1 MKTTFLHV
9 QAIAL
14 ASLVFASVFNQP
26 EALAQNEPRRVMPA
40 APPKPVAP
48 LALADGRRAE
58 IANGMLL
65 IVDASGRAAPAPAG
79 EYRTMEGRVLHVA
92 AGGMLT
98 TAAVAPPATS
108 PAPEVRP
115 LHPLRIMPPEKPP
128 GREPTPAS
136 PLIVEPGTPENR
148 PLRPRIIAPPGGI
161 IRRVPESTPPNH
173 PANEN
178 EKNIPVLPGTVVGV
192 KPHKVPD
199 GDGGKGGATRA
210 VSTPLPPVQSAVNP
224 SAAPKVHTELKI
236 YSALAP
242 GSDSGGESG
251 GLLPGSSGGVQLS
264 TVVNMPYQSAGPIQL
279 GWNAT
284 FPALVK
290 KGRWEVA
297 GIGDDPTPQ
306 WPENGAKPYP
316 PLAGS
321 GEVKFLPQTKGW
333 SLFAIDFAS
342 VYAAKNFDWKAKAKY
357 FYVRITPKHAD
368 GSDAGPASGYV
379 TVNNSGPGI
388 GSGKP
393 PPPSAKPKPPT
404 KPFITADHFTPDAN
418 FSAQG
423 ENTAMENGPELHMIV
438 TRAPIGLVETAV
450 ANFYGVHNKGDKFVI
465 NLSPPSQDVEGFDA
479 VMNFVGAVFKLV
491 GQVIDF
497 TSAEFAALKGDLVS
511 VVAAVVQDK
520 TLATA
525 LVDVAMSYCGIP
537 PTLPDSEAL
546 QNAGADYIMDY
557 AAEQAGGV
565 PVPDELKGQV
575 KGSISQMT
583 QKVKAT
589 VNDQFAATFYKPDDA
604 YFYHP
609 PVLYLKAS
617 FPKPQNSSPVKNNA
631 PDGSVSGQA
640 GKTGDGTSK
649 NTDPNADPSHHKL
662 KVDPNSNDPDLSIP
676 GPKKPDGQPPPP
688 KHQAG
693 QNVGEPKTDST
704 GGGNSAPSKS
714 DSYDFDVQVS
724 IAIQNGQFGNSDKV
738 AKPVVFVAH
747 VHVPPLRS
755 GEKPIMIPVI
765 LRFGPLATSADVFE
779 RKAWYAGWD
788 YNVNANY
795 NFKIDG
801 QVISRPLH
809 KAW

>member
-1 MKTTFLHV
+1 M
-9 QAIAL
+9 
-14 ASLVFASVFNQP
+14 
-26 EALAQNEPRRVMPA
+26 
-40 APPKPVAP
+40 
-48 LALADGRRAE
+48 
-58 IANGMLL
+58 
-65 IVDASGRAAPAPAG
+65 
-79 EYRTMEGRVLHVA
+79 LHVA

-98 TAAVAPPATS
+98 TAAVAPPVAP
-108 PAPEVRP
+108 PAPEARP
-115 LHPLRIMPPEKPP
+115 SHPERIVPPEKPP
-128 GREPTPAS
+128 ERETMP
-136 PLIVEPGTPENR
+136 VRPGTIVPQ
-148 PLRPRIIAPPGGI
+148 GGI
-161 IRRVPESTPPNH
+161 IRRVRDSTPPIH
-173 PANEN
+173 PAGESG
-178 EKNIPVLPGTVVGV
+178 KNIPVLPGTLSGV
-192 KPHKVPD
+192 SPHKVPD
-199 GDGGKGGATRA
+199 GDTGKGGPTRA
-210 VSTPLPPVQSAVNP
+210 VSTPAPAVQIAVNP
-224 SAAPKVHTELKI
+224 SGGPKVHTELKI
-236 YSALAP
+236 YSALAT
-242 GSDSGGESG
+242 GLDSGGETGGLLHGSG
-251 GLLPGSSGGVQLS
+251 GLQLS

-297 GIGDDPTPQ
+297 GIGDDPTPK

-321 GEVKFLPQTKGW
+321 GEVKFLPQVNGW
-333 SLFAIDFAS
+333 SLFTIDFAS

-379 TVNNSGPGI
+379 TVNNSAPGI
-388 GSGKP
+388 GSGNP
-393 PPPSAKPKPPT
+393 PPPAAKPKPPT

-418 FSAQG
+418 FSANG
-423 ENTAMENGPELHMIV
+423 ENTTMENGPELHMIV
-438 TRAPIGLVETAV
+438 TRAPIGPIETAV

-465 NLSPPSQDVEGFDA
+465 NLSPPSQDVEGLDA
-479 VMNFVGAVFKLV
+479 VMNFVGDVIKLV

-511 VVAAVVQDK
+511 IVAAVVQDK
-520 TLATA
+520 TLATV

-575 KGSISQMT
+575 KGSIKQMT

-589 VNDQFAATFYKPDDA
+589 GNDQFAATFYKPDDA

-617 FPKPQNSSPVKNNA
+617 FPKPQNSSPVNSNA

-640 GKTGDGTSK
+640 GKTGGGTSK

-662 KVDPNSNDPDLSIP
+662 KVDPNSNDPDLIIP
-676 GPKKPDGQPPPP
+676 GPKNPGGQPPPP
-688 KHQAG
+688 KHQDG
-693 QNVGEPKTDST
+693 QNVGGPKTGST

-724 IAIQNGQFGNSDKV
+724 ADLPWKTIQNGQFGNSDKV

-779 RKAWYAGWD
+779 RKAWYAGWSN
-788 YNVNANY
+788 NVNANY
-795 NFKIDG
+795 KFKIDG
-801 QVISRPLH
+801 PVISRPLH